1 MRQMISQ
8 LMLSCV
14 TLWIRFGSST
24 PIGTSERRGGA
35 ERKGEREKK
44 KPSLTML
51 SLNAKCYE
59 NCTVLD
65 NGIIDKQC
73 N

>member
-1 MRQMISQ
+1 MRQMISE
-8 LMLSCV
+8 LMLSRL

-24 PIGTSERRGGA
+24 PAGTSEQGGSGG
-35 ERKGEREKK
+35 RKGERKK

-51 SLNAKCYE
+51 PLNAKCYE